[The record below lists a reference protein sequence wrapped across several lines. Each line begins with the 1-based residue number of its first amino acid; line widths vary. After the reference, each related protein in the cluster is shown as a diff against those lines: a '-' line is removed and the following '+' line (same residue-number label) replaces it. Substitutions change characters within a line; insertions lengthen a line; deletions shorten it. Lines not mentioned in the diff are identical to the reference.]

1 MSAFRTFQLAIT
13 VPLFASLLNAQP
25 APVPGEAEL
34 RERVQTF
41 YQLQMDKKFRQAE
54 AFVAE
59 DTKDF
64 YYSSSKGA
72 FDAFKISKIEI
83 LEPGKKAK
91 VTVRSNF
98 TVMMMGAPK
107 PMPME
112 MPFSSTWK
120 VEEGKWVMYVD
131 QKAPVPTPFG
141 DFKRDAA
148 PTGGPAGLP
157 KMPAI
162 SDMNNLIKA
171 DKTSIVLTEAEPV
184 QTVTLI
190 NSLPGV
196 VDFKLDASGIPRATV
211 EAEGTKLPASG
222 TVKIKI
228 SRKLPG
234 VSQGMIQVDVPQLGI
249 GIHIQVLI
257 Q

>member
-1 MSAFRTFQLAIT
+1 MTA
-13 VPLFASLLNAQP
+13 PLFVSLLHAQL

-72 FDAFKISKIEI
+72 FDAFKVAKIEI
-83 LEPGKKAK
+83 LEPGKTAK
-91 VTVRSNF
+91 VTVRANF
-98 TVMMMGAPK
+98 TIMMMGAPK

-112 MPFSSTWK
+112 MPFPSTWK
-120 VEEGKWVMYVD
+120 VEDGKWVMFVD

-141 DFKRDAA
+141 DFKREA
-148 PTGGPAGLP
+148 PPAGGVGSLP

-162 SDMNNLIKA
+162 SDMHNLVKA
-171 DKTSIVLTEAEPV
+171 DKTTIILTDEEPV
-184 QTVTLI
+184 QTVTLT

-196 VDFKLDASGIPRATV
+196 VEFKLDPSGIPRAAV
-211 EAEGTKLPASG
+211 EAESTKIPASG

-234 VSQGMIQVDVPQLGI
+234 TSQGLIHVDVPQLGVS
-249 GIHIQVLI
+249 IHIQVTI
-257 Q
+257 H

>member
-1 MSAFRTFQLAIT
+1 MCTFRAFQLAIT
-13 VPLFASLLNAQP
+13 VPLFVSMLQAQQ

-34 RERVQTF
+34 RDRVQSF

-64 YYSSSKGA
+64 YYSSAKGA
-72 FDAFKISKIEI
+72 FDAFKISNIEI

-112 MPFSSTWK
+112 MPFTSTWK
-120 VEEGKWVMYVD
+120 VEDGKWVMYVD
-131 QKAPVPTPFG
+131 QSAPVPTPFG
-141 DFKRDAA
+141 DFKRDAPA
-148 PTGGPAGLP
+148 TGGAGAFP

-162 SDMNNLIKA
+162 SDLSSLVKA
-171 DKTSIVLTEAEPV
+171 DKTGIVLTDAEPV
-184 QTVTLI
+184 QTVTLT

-196 VDFKLDASGIPRATV
+196 VEFKLDSSGMPQATV
-211 EAEGTKLPASG
+211 DAESTKIPASG

-228 SRKLPG
+228 SRKLTGNSKG
-234 VSQGMIQVDVPQLGI
+234 VVQINVPQFGVVIPIQVT
-249 GIHIQVLI
+249 IQ
-257 Q
+257 